1 MRERLK
7 GLFTYPSQHL
17 PLHSLLPL
25 SPTAIIVWYDWRR
38 RLLMLIGAEVS
49 SALKQFL
56 ELCVSR
62 CSLIVRRRS
71 FQTMSGRCSMSR
83 ISNESIGL
91 LPIPTSQDRIRV
103 APISARTRPAVAE
116 RKSFQMLFYINCLA
130 HSEFTLV
137 PRVSEH
143 QHLWLTTREA

>member
-1 MRERLK
+1 MVSSPIVTASVAS
-7 GLFTYPSQHL
+7 FTAS
-17 PLHSLLPL
+17 L

-38 RLLMLIGAEVS
+38 RLLKLIGTEVS

-71 FQTMSGRCSMSR
+71 TGRFQAMSGRFSMSR

-103 APISARTRPAVAE
+103 APISARKRRAIAKAS
-116 RKSFQMLFYINCLA
+116 KSYFISIASHTVN
-130 HSEFTLV
+130 S
-137 PRVSEH
+137 
-143 QHLWLTTREA
+143 LWPLG